1 MNKFYFFLFFFSL
14 KFLASEELLEK
25 EFIEGLVE
33 KKNKEEK
40 KQFLLPQ
47 SENLILE
54 PEQTLKEISTHFTP
68 KTIKKYR
75 PLIQKI
81 QFLGVDFHDLIWN
94 CWYLGHKLAKKDI
107 NYFYQVNIDLIGI
120 YWRYGIFC
128 GVDGGFSWIKN
139 NSSGFFLNISLGWEY
154 FGKGFCKISFGGA
167 KKNNTYPIWWMI
179 TPISKTFKI
188 YEINNSWNLILRI
201 ELLFKRLISPD
212 ILNIKT
218 NFANRNNDFVA
229 IPFFGKFVSKNI
241 KNTYFGLRFFLEILY
256 KPKEKQIVF

>member
-1 MNKFYFFLFFFSL
+1 M
-14 KFLASEELLEK
+14 
-25 EFIEGLVE
+25 
-33 KKNKEEK
+33 
-40 KQFLLPQ
+40 
-47 SENLILE
+47 
-54 PEQTLKEISTHFTP
+54 
-68 KTIKKYR
+68 
-75 PLIQKI
+75 IQKI

-94 CWYLGHKLAKKDI
+94 CWYLGHKLAKEDI
-107 NYFYQVNIDLIGI
+107 DYFYQVNIDLIGI

-128 GVDGGFSWIKN
+128 GVDGGFSWIKKN
-139 NSSGFFLNISLGWEY
+139 PSGFFLNISLGWEY
-154 FGKGFCKISFGGA
+154 FGKGFCKISLGGA

-188 YEINNSWNLILRI
+188 SEINNSWNLILRI

-218 NFANRNNDFVA
+218 NFANRNDNFGA
-229 IPFFGKFVSKNI
+229 IPFFGEFVSKNI

>member
-25 EFIEGLVE
+25 EFIEELVE

-54 PEQTLKEISTHFTP
+54 PEQTLKEISTLFTP

-94 CWYLGHKLAKKDI
+94 CWYLGHKLAKKNID
-107 NYFYQVNIDLIGI
+107 YFYQANIDLIGI

-128 GVDGGFSWIKN
+128 SVDGGFSWITQN
-139 NSSGFFLNISLGWEY
+139 LLGFFLNISLGWEY

-167 KKNNTYPIWWMI
+167 KNNNTYPIWWMI

-188 YEINNSWNLILRI
+188 YEINNSWKLILRI
-201 ELLFKRLISPD
+201 ELLFKRLISQD

-218 NFANRNNDFVA
+218 NFANRNNNFKA